1 MKLYK
6 ISTFLLASG
15 LLLSTSGCKDDLLD
29 KVNPNEPST
38 GQFWKTQDDATR
50 AVTAMY
56 SGLQYIGTYSQRW
69 HFATIPRSDEGY
81 SQTPYVELGQYTR
94 FIQTNTTFEYSY
106 FMWIDFYR
114 TIFRCNQ
121 IIARVPEIS
130 MDEDLKKRLIAEAR
144 FVRGLCYFDMSM
156 TFGNVPL
163 NLVVADASTRVPQGT
178 VASVQAQVIEDLL
191 AAKPDLP
198 LTYTGNDLGHA
209 TRGSATALL
218 GRVYLQ
224 QRKWTEASAQLAEV
238 ISSNQYSLVP
248 NYLDNFTMA
257 NENNRESLFEVQF
270 SDASIT
276 GGQDFAGAAEGNER
290 AQFFAPNGIGY
301 ADVEARRWI
310 FDEFRDSTAAFAPG
324 STTRHQVDPR
334 REVTLFSAVG
344 TPTVYGR
351 PFGTGANGLNLN
363 PSRYFWRKYQND
375 RTRNFENFFSGIN
388 IRLIRYADVLLMQAE
403 ALNELG
409 QTVAAAPLVNQ
420 VRSRVGLAPISTT
433 LSQTQ
438 MRTQLRH
445 ERVTELSGEGM
456 RWYDINRYGLLDDQA
471 GINELKA
478 RDADFNNFV
487 LGKSK
492 LLPIPQSDIDIDRNI
507 KQNPGY

>member
-1 MKLYK
+1 MKLPK
-6 ISTFLLASG
+6 FFVGLLAVG
-15 LLLSTSGCKDDLLD
+15 LLLGSSACQDDLLD
-29 KVNPNEPST
+29 KVNPNEPSS

-69 HFATIPRSDEGY
+69 HFATVPRSDEGY

-94 FIQTNTTFEYSY
+94 FIQANTTFEYSL

-121 IIARVPEIS
+121 ILDRVPGIS
-130 MDEDLKKRLIAEAR
+130 MDETVKKRLLAEAR
-144 FVRGLCYFDMSM
+144 FVRGLCYYDMSM

-178 VASVQAQVIEDLL
+178 VESVQAQVIQDLL

-198 LTYTGNDLGHA
+198 LRYEGADKGRA
-209 TRGSATALL
+209 TRGAATALL
-218 GRVYLQ
+218 GRVYMQ
-224 QRKWTEASAQLAEV
+224 QRKWAEASAQLAEV
-238 ISSNQYSLVP
+238 IDSKQYSLVP
-248 NYLDNFTMA
+248 NYVDNFTMT
-257 NENNRESLFEVQF
+257 NENNSESVFEVQF

-276 GGQDFAGAAEGNER
+276 GGQDFAGASEGNER
-290 AQFFAPNGIGY
+290 AQFFAPPGIGY
-301 ADVEARRWI
+301 ADVEARRWV
-310 FDEFRDSTAAFAPG
+310 FNEFTDLTATG
-324 STTRHQVDPR
+324 QVDPR

-344 TPTVYGR
+344 TPTIYGR
-351 PFGTGANGLNLN
+351 PFGFGTNGLNLN
-363 PSRYFWRKYQND
+363 PSRVFWRKYEND
-375 RTRNFENFFSGIN
+375 RTKATENFHSGIN

-403 ALNELG
+403 ALNELN
-409 QTVAAAPLVNQ
+409 QPAAAVPLVNE
-420 VRSRVGLAPISTT
+420 VRTRVGLLPISAM
-433 LSQTQ
+433 SQEL
-438 MRTQLRH
+438 MRTQIRH

-456 RWYDINRYGLLDDQA
+456 RWYDINRYGLLDTQA
-471 GINELKA
+471 GIDELKG

-492 LLPIPQSDIDIDRNI
+492 LLPIPQSDIDIDRSI

>member
-1 MKLYK
+1 MKLHK
-6 ISTFLLASG
+6 ISTVLLAGS
-15 LLLSTSGCKDDLLD
+15 LLFGTGSCQDDLLD

-38 GQFWKTQDDATR
+38 GQFWKSQDDAVR

-69 HFATIPRSDEGY
+69 HFATIPRSDEGF
-81 SQTPYVELGQYTR
+81 SQSPYVELAQYTR
-94 FIQTNTTFEYSY
+94 FVQANTTFEYSY

-121 IIARVPEIS
+121 IIARVPDIS
-130 MDEDLKKRLIAEAR
+130 MDETLKKRLLAEAHY
-144 FVRGLCYFDMSM
+144 VRALCYFDMSM

-163 NLVVADASTRVPQGT
+163 NLVVADAATRVPQGT
-178 VASVQAQVIEDLL
+178 VESVQAQVITDLL
-191 AAKPDLP
+191 AAKADLP
-198 LTYTGNDLGHA
+198 LTYGANEKGHA
-209 TRGSATALL
+209 TKGAATALL
-218 GRVYLQ
+218 GRVYML

-238 ISSNQYSLVP
+238 ISSKQYSLMPDYV
-248 NYLDNFTMA
+248 DNFTMA
-257 NENNRESLFEVQF
+257 NENNSESLFEVQF

-301 ADVEARRWI
+301 ADVEARRWV

-324 STTRHQVDPR
+324 SSTRHLIDPR
-334 REVTLFSAVG
+334 RDATLFSAVG
-344 TPTVYGR
+344 TPVVYGQ
-351 PFGTGANGLNLN
+351 PFGVGGLNLN

-388 IRLIRYADVLLMQAE
+388 IRLIRYSDVLLMQAE
-403 ALNELG
+403 ALNELNRPAD
-409 QTVAAAPLVNQ
+409 AAALVNE
-420 VRSRVGLAPISTT
+420 VRTRAGLNPIATT
-433 LSQTQ
+433 LSKEQMVTQ
-438 MRTQLRH
+438 IRH
-445 ERVTELSGEGM
+445 ERVTELSGEGV
-456 RWYDINRYGLLDDQA
+456 RWYDINRYRLLDDQA
-471 GINELKA
+471 GINELKT
-478 RDADFNNFV
+478 RDADFNTFV

-492 LLPIPQSDIDIDRNI
+492 LLPIPQTDIDIDRNI